1 MNSDGGSPVKLSPS
15 IIPNRRP
22 VKALVRLV
30 AESDADGVL
39 LLRLVKVLERG
50 DVAVTLTHLLDLL
63 EREQP
68 KSEAA

>member
-1 MNSDGGSPVKLSPS
+1 MRLSPS